1 MLKLTAWIHLV
12 QMNNTIQLNGM
23 IIAQAIFTALIL
35 ISKMKMVKRPNQ
47 ETVIGM
53 KAHSIILLIL
63 MNILGIAIAEEEPLK
78 NIVIQLQFKEE
89 ILMLLMG
96 LKSV

>member
-1 MLKLTAWIHLV
+1 MV